1 MDDEDEVVLP
11 AEPEILAARQGF
23 ADAQRDLAGVAVER
37 MPGLPSC
44 GWYGTAVS
52 AERGSFALVNRG
64 GPLEALI
71 GDRLKLTY
79 GDCSVYVYCFGSED
93 LDWDIH
99 ITRRAFAALELLAV
113 DRIALI
119 VEIVT

>member
-1 MDDEDEVVLP
+1 MDEDEVILP

-23 ADAQRDLAGVAVER
+23 TDAQEALVGTPISREA
-37 MPGLPSC
+37 GLPSC

-52 AERGSFALVNRG
+52 SERGSFALVNRG
-64 GPLEALI
+64 GPLEGLV
-71 GDRLKLTY
+71 GERLKLTWAER
-79 GDCSVYVYCFGSED
+79 SVYVYVFGSED

-113 DRIALI
+113 DRIDLI
-119 VEIVT
+119 VEVVAS